1 MSRQVF
7 PVVPGFFPAPSIS
20 HVLWCVVGG
29 DYATLQDAVNAA
41 SSGDTILVGPN
52 PTGWGDVTFPAQ
64 KLITV
69 TGLSAAAHTPTIQI
83 GKVTYSPT
91 VGTANENNIFLENLY
106 VSENFNGSQGVLF
119 SGTAPARLRITGLLV
134 SNTSAVGGN
143 GIVSNNSGAG
153 SSLYIDNCLTNA
165 SPVGTMLV
173 HTQGF
178 TQMHDTEL
186 NAGAVAFSCAAGNL
200 SVFTSRMEYA
210 LAGAVGVITGG
221 TVTMTTTF
229 IRNTTTNGSGISVA
243 SPGVF
248 ILDSSIFDVRTGTG
262 YCVSGTGVFLY
273 GQVTFSNVAAIVPRN
288 VKTQNTLTQAQMT
301 QLPTPSP

>member
-1 MSRQVF
+1 MSQVF
-7 PVVPGFFPAPSIS
+7 PAVPGFFPAPSIS

-52 PTGWGDVTFPAQ
+52 LTGWGDVTFPAQ
-64 KLITV
+64 KLLTV

-106 VSENFNGSQGVLF
+106 VSGDFNGSQGVLF
-119 SGTAPARLRITGLLV
+119 AGTAPARLRITGLLV
-134 SNTSAVGGN
+134 SNVSALGGN
-143 GIVSNNSGAG
+143 GIVSNNPGVG

-186 NAGAVAFSCAAGNL
+186 SAGAAAFSCAAGNL

-301 QLPTPSP
+301 QTPTVSP

>member
-1 MSRQVF
+1 MSSQVLPAIPEF
-7 PVVPGFFPAPSIS
+7 LPAPSIS

-52 PTGWGDVTFPAQ
+52 LTGWGDVTFPAQ
-64 KLITV
+64 KLLTV

-106 VSENFNGSQGVLF
+106 VSGDFNGSQGVLF
-119 SGTAPARLRITGLLV
+119 AGTAPARLRITGLLV
-134 SNTSAVGGN
+134 SNVSALGGN

-186 NAGAVAFSCAAGNL
+186 NAGAAAFSCAAGNL

-229 IRNTTTNGSGISVA
+229 IRNTTTNGSGVSVA
-243 SPGVF
+243 SAGVF

-262 YCVSGTGVFLY
+262 YCVSGTGAFLY
-273 GQVTFSNVAAIVPRN
+273 GQVTFSNVAAVLPRN

-301 QLPTPSP
+301 QTPTPSP

>member
-1 MSRQVF
+1 MSSQVL
-7 PVVPGFFPAPSIS
+7 PTVPGFLPAPSIS

-29 DYATLQDAVNAA
+29 DYATLQAAVNAA
-41 SSGDTILVGPN
+41 ASGDIILVGPN
-52 PTGWGDVTFPAQ
+52 LTGWGDVTFPAQ
-64 KLITV
+64 KLLTV

-91 VGTANENNIFLENLY
+91 VGTANENSIFLENLY
-106 VSENFNGSQGVLF
+106 VFGDFNGSQGVLF
-119 SGTAPARLRITGLLV
+119 SGTAPARLHVTGLLV
-134 SNTSAVGGN
+134 SNTSGVGGD
-143 GIVSNNSGAG
+143 GFVSNNSGSG
-153 SSLYIDNCLTNA
+153 SSFYLDNCFTTDGT
-165 SPVGTMLV
+165 VGTMLR

-178 TQMHDTEL
+178 TQVQDTEL
-186 NAGAVAFSCAAGNL
+186 RAGAVAFSCAAGNL
-200 SVFTSRMEYA
+200 TFFTSRMEYA

-221 TVTMTTTF
+221 AVTMTSTF
-229 IRNTTTNGSGISVA
+229 IRNTTTNGSGVSVA

-248 ILDSSIFDVRTGTG
+248 ILDGSVFDVATGTG

>member
-1 MSRQVF
+1 MSQVF
-7 PVVPGFFPAPSIS
+7 PAIPGFFPAPSIS

-52 PTGWGDVTFPAQ
+52 LTGWGDVTFPAQ

-106 VSENFNGSQGVLF
+106 VSGDFNGSQGVLF
-119 SGTAPARLRITGLLV
+119 AGTAPARLRITGLLV
-134 SNTSAVGGN
+134 SNVSALGGN
-143 GIVSNNSGAG
+143 GIVSNNSGSG

-186 NAGAVAFSCAAGNL
+186 SAGAAAFSCAAGNL
-200 SVFTSRMEYA
+200 SVFTTRMEYA

-301 QLPTPSP
+301 QTPTVSP

>member
-1 MSRQVF
+1 MSQVF
-7 PVVPGFFPAPSIS
+7 PAVPGFFPAPSIS

-52 PTGWGDVTFPAQ
+52 LTGWGDVTFPAQ

-106 VSENFNGSQGVLF
+106 VSGDFNGSQGVLF
-119 SGTAPARLRITGLLV
+119 AGTAPARLRITGLLV
-134 SNTSAVGGN
+134 SNVSALGGN
-143 GIVSNNSGAG
+143 GIVSNNSGSG

-186 NAGAVAFSCAAGNL
+186 SAGAAAFSCAAGNL
-200 SVFTSRMEYA
+200 SVFTTRMEYA

-301 QLPTPSP
+301 QTPTVSP

>member
-1 MSRQVF
+1 MSQVF
-7 PVVPGFFPAPSIS
+7 PAVPGFFPAPSIS

-52 PTGWGDVTFPAQ
+52 LTGWGDVTFPAQ

-106 VSENFNGSQGVLF
+106 VSGDFNGSQGVLF
-119 SGTAPARLRITGLLV
+119 AGTAPARLRITGLLV
-134 SNTSAVGGN
+134 SNVSALGGN
-143 GIVSNNSGAG
+143 GIVSNNSGSG

-186 NAGAVAFSCAAGNL
+186 SAGAAAFSCAAGNL

-262 YCVSGTGVFLY
+262 YCVSGTGAFLY
-273 GQVTFSNVAAIVPRN
+273 GQVTFSNVAAVLPRN

-301 QLPTPSP
+301 QTPTVSP

>member
-1 MSRQVF
+1 MSQVF
-7 PVVPGFFPAPSIS
+7 PAVPGFFPAPSIS

-52 PTGWGDVTFPAQ
+52 LTGWGDVTFPAQ

-106 VSENFNGSQGVLF
+106 VSGDFNGSQGVLF
-119 SGTAPARLRITGLLV
+119 AGTAPARLRITGLLV
-134 SNTSAVGGN
+134 SNVSALGGN
-143 GIVSNNSGAG
+143 GIVSNNSGSG

-186 NAGAVAFSCAAGNL
+186 SAGAAAFSCAAGNL
-200 SVFTSRMEYA
+200 SVFTTRMEYA

-248 ILDSSIFDVRTGTG
+248 ILDSGIFDVRTGTG
-262 YCVSGTGVFLY
+262 YCVSGTGAFLY
-273 GQVTFSNVAAIVPRN
+273 GQVTFSNVAAILPRN

-301 QLPTPSP
+301 QTPTVSP

>member
-1 MSRQVF
+1 MSQVF
-7 PVVPGFFPAPSIS
+7 PAVPGFFPAPSIS

-52 PTGWGDVTFPAQ
+52 LTGWGDVTFPAQ
-64 KLITV
+64 KLLTV

-106 VSENFNGSQGVLF
+106 VSGDFNGSQGVLF
-119 SGTAPARLRITGLLV
+119 AGTAPARLRITGLLISNV
-134 SNTSAVGGN
+134 SALGGN
-143 GIVSNNSGAG
+143 GIVSNNSGVG

-186 NAGAVAFSCAAGNL
+186 SAGAAAFSCAAGNL

-301 QLPTPSP
+301 QTPTVSP

>member
-1 MSRQVF
+1 MSSQL
-7 PVVPGFFPAPSIS
+7 FPAIPRFLPPPSVS
-20 HVLWCVVGG
+20 HVLWCVAGG
-29 DYATLQDAVNAA
+29 DYATLQAAVNAA

-52 PTGWGDVTFPAQ
+52 LTGWGDVTFPAQ
-64 KLITV
+64 KIITV

-106 VSENFNGSQGVLF
+106 VSGDFNGSQGVLF
-119 SGTAPARLRITGLLV
+119 AGTAPARLRVTGLLV
-134 SNTSAVGGN
+134 SNVSTLGGN
-143 GIVSNNSGAG
+143 GIVSNNSGSG

-186 NAGAVAFSCAAGNL
+186 NAGAAAFSCAAGNL
-200 SVFTSRMEYA
+200 TVFTSRIEYA

-229 IRNTTTNGSGISVA
+229 IRNTQTNGSGVSVA

-248 ILDSSIFDVRTGTG
+248 ILDSSVFDVRTGTG

-273 GQVTFSNVAAIVPRN
+273 GQVTWSNVAAIVPRN

-301 QLPTPSP
+301 QTPTPSP